1 MSLIKFP
8 QRRALVPSL
17 PGAATNL
24 GGVCRLERGLGG
36 GHQLPI
42 QAFNREL
49 NTLDLQVGVGQV
61 DVTASP
67 GLSGRFMVTALP
79 TIFHVK
85 VVKIL
90 SRVRSTGL
98 RFRSLVS

>member
-1 MSLIKFP
+1 MFLINFP

-17 PGAATNL
+17 PGATTNL

-90 SRVRSTGL
+90 
-98 RFRSLVS
+98 

>member
-1 MSLIKFP
+1 M
-8 QRRALVPSL
+8 
-17 PGAATNL
+17 GTT
-24 GGVCRLERGLGG
+24 
-36 GHQLPI
+36 QLPI
-42 QAFNREL
+42 PAFFREL
-49 NTLDLQVGVGQV
+49 YTLDLQVGVGQV

-90 SRVRSTGL
+90 
-98 RFRSLVS
+98 